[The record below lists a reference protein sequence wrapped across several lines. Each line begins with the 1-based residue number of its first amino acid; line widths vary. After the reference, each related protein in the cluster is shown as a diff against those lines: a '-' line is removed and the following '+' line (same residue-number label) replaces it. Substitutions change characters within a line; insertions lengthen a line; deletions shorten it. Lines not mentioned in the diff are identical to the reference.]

1 METISGSLAI
11 SYDSRNEVYTLR
23 FNPVSSDTD
32 RSTHKACQADGR
44 SCGRLRVSLTEAVQ
58 FLQKAGNSNPTA
70 LLAKTRVDGG
80 TSVPV
85 SITRYQ
91 HGSLLRI

>member
-11 SYDSRNEVYTLR
+11 SYDPRHEVYTLR
-23 FNPVSSDTD
+23 FNPASSGAG

-44 SCGRLRVSLTEAVQ
+44 SCGRLRVSLAEAVQ
-58 FLQKAGNSNPTA
+58 FLQKAGSSDPTA
-70 LLAKTRVDGG
+70 LLAKTRLDGG

-91 HGSLLRI
+91 HGSLLQA